1 VTTTPD
7 PALRPGTPLRIGVV
21 VASQID
27 GGGERYLR
35 ELYRGVQGSRAVLL
49 GRLPGW
55 RTTGRTELDIGLG
68 DKWSRSTIAPS
79 MRRLPGEYRLSLRA
93 IAEAHAADPFDV
105 FHAQYKRE
113 QILLT
118 GPLSRLAPV
127 VWTEHGILPD
137 MRLAVPLRA
146 AYRRVAR
153 RVHTI
158 VCVSDAVATSVRAT
172 VGDHVDVTVIGN
184 AVDLARFAR
193 PDGHAGREQPG
204 SGCPLTIG
212 VVARLDPARRLDR
225 AITAAAA
232 AGARLVVAGDGPD
245 RARLEALARA
255 RRVEATFLGS
265 VTEVESVYHSVDA
278 LIFGAL
284 AREGFSLTLLE
295 AAAANCPI
303 IGFAEDRAVATTL
316 ADAGAVV
323 LGAPEDLATVDRT
336 QLARAAANADRWV
349 QHHDVAG
356 WRERSFAVLA
366 AAAADG
372 PRR

>member
-1 VTTTPD
+1 VTTTRD
-7 PALRPGTPLRIGVV
+7 ATLHPGTPLRIGVV

-35 ELYRGVQGSRAVLL
+35 ELYRGEQGSRAVLL

-55 RTTGRTELDIGLG
+55 RSTGRTELDIGLG
-68 DKWSRSTIAPS
+68 DKWSRSTIVPS
-79 MRRLPGEYRLSLRA
+79 MRRLPREYRSALRA
-93 IAEAHAADPFDV
+93 ITEAHAADPFDV

-113 QILLT
+113 QVLLT
-118 GPLSRLAPV
+118 RPLCRLAPV

-137 MRLAVPLRA
+137 MRLAVALRA
-146 AYRRVAR
+146 AYRRAAR

-158 VCVSDAVATSVRAT
+158 VCVSDAVAASVRAT
-172 VGDHVDVTVIGN
+172 VGDRIGVTVIGN

-193 PDGHAGREQPG
+193 PDGHAGMEHPG
-204 SGCPLTIG
+204 SDRPLTIG

-245 RARLEALARA
+245 RGRLEALART

-265 VTEVESVYHSVDA
+265 VTEVESVYHTVDA

-284 AREGFSLTLLE
+284 DREGFGLTLLE
-295 AAAANCPI
+295 AAAAHCPI
-303 IGFAEDRAVATTL
+303 IGFAEDRAVRTTL

-336 QLARAAANADRWV
+336 QLAQAAASAFRWS
-349 QHHDVAG
+349 QDHDLAV
-356 WRERSFAVLA
+356 WRERSFTVLEA
-366 AAAADG
+366 AAEHN
-372 PRR
+372 RLR